1 MKGYDKE
8 FENNISKKNIIITII
23 FSAVFLIAFFALIA
37 TVNKGVDSINSR
49 FDTAIEKYTAKGYV
63 ICDVKVKLLNQ
74 YSNVAVDKNEID
86 SYKKKESFMMSL
98 HALSTDNV
106 YIVSTDDITG
116 ITIHAEKEGADNE

>member
-8 FENNISKKNIIITII
+8 LVNKTSKMNIIFDII
-23 FSAVFLIAFFALIA
+23 LVAAVLIALFAFIA
-37 TVNKGVDSINSR
+37 ITNEGVDCLNSR
-49 FDTAIEKYTAKGYV
+49 FDTTIEEYTVKGYV
-63 ICDVKVKLLNQ
+63 ICDVKVKLNQ
-74 YSNVAVDKNEID
+74 YRNVAVDKNEID
-86 SYKKKESFMMSL
+86 SYKEKKSFMMSL

>member
-8 FENNISKKNIIITII
+8 FENNISKKNIIIAII
-23 FSAVFLIAFFALIA
+23 FSAVFLIALFALIA

-63 ICDVKVKLLNQ
+63 ICDVKVKFNQ
-74 YSNVAVDKNEID
+74 YNNVAVDKNEID

>member
-1 MKGYDKE
+1 MKGYDTELVNKT
-8 FENNISKKNIIITII
+8 SKMTII
-23 FSAVFLIAFFALIA
+23 FDIILVTAVLIALFTFIA
-37 TVNKGVDSINSR
+37 ITNEGVKRINSR
-49 FDTAIEKYTAKGYV
+49 FDTTIEEYTAKGYV
-63 ICDVKVKLLNQ
+63 ICDVKVKFNQ

-116 ITIHAEKEGADNE
+116 ITIHAEKEGVDNE

>member
-8 FENNISKKNIIITII
+8 LVNKTSKMTII
-23 FSAVFLIAFFALIA
+23 FDIILVTAVLIALFTFIA
-37 TVNKGVDSINSR
+37 ITNEGVKRINSR
-49 FDTAIEKYTAKGYV
+49 FDTTIEEYTTKGYV
-63 ICDVKVKLLNQ
+63 ICDVKVKLNQ

-116 ITIHAEKEGADNE
+116 ITIHAEKEGVDNE